1 MTEQAFTKE
10 QLVETLATEQKYRVV
25 FEKKDGTIRTMYCTR
40 NSTFIPLPP
49 EPPVESLTEGVFFPE
64 PKPPRK
70 ENPNVLPVYDL
81 QKESWRSFTVASV
94 KSIEPVDDVPALE
107 EDDVNG

>member
-10 QLVETLATEQKYRVV
+10 QLAETLATEQKYRVV

-40 NSTFIPLPP
+40 NSTFIPQ
-49 EPPVESLTEGVFFPE
+49 PPVVETLTEGAVQPE
-64 PKPPRK
+64 PKAPRK

-94 KSIEPVDDVPALE
+94 KSIEAVDEVPALE
-107 EDDVNG
+107 GDDVN